1 MSEPG
6 SAARTRPGWAP
17 FLTPGTRVVLRY
29 RIDRATSPHGE
40 GLTDALGTISA
51 VDSAHVHVMT
61 KRGESAVPRELVIA
75 AGAEPASPQRKDT

>member
-75 AGAEPASPQRKDT
+75 ARRVPPPPQRKDT